1 MDEERSSFAV
11 MGTGGVGGTF
21 GARLAAAGFPVTF
34 IARGAHLVAL
44 RERGLRLLSPDGD
57 LTIDPARAT
66 EDAAEIGPV
75 DVVLFA
81 VKLYD
86 TEAAGRALEPLIG
99 AETAVLS
106 LQNGVEAE
114 DQLAAI
120 VGPEHVMGGVAQIAA
135 VIEQPGMIRHSS
147 PFARIIFGE
156 LDGRRSRRA
165 EALLAACE
173 RAGIDASL
181 SAEIEKEI
189 WIKFVFLATFSA
201 VTTLTGLTAGPI
213 RDDVDLRA
221 VTAQALNEVVA
232 VGRARGIPLEL
243 AFGAEDLGLIDTLH
257 PEMKSSMQQDLERG
271 KRLELEQ
278 LSGAVA
284 RMGAALGVAT
294 PVHRTVYAALKRHA
308 GGARG
313 AG

>member
-1 MDEERSSFAV
+1 MKFAM
-11 MGTGGVGGTF
+11 MGSGGVGGYF
-21 GARLAAAGFPVTF
+21 GGRLAASGHHVTF
-34 IARGAHLVAL
+34 IARGAHLAAI
-44 RERGLRLLSPDGD
+44 REGGLRLLSPDGD

-66 EDAAEIGPV
+66 DDAAEIGPV

-114 DQLAAI
+114 VQLAAI

-135 VIEQPGMIRHSS
+135 VIDQPGLIRHSS

-173 RAGIDASL
+173 RAGIDATL

-221 VTAQALNEVVA
+221 VTARALNEVVA
-232 VGRARGIPLEL
+232 VGRAKGIPLEL
-243 AFGAEDLGLIDTLH
+243 ALGAEDLGLIDTLH
-257 PEMKSSMQQDLERG
+257 PEMKSSMAQDLERG

-294 PVHRTVYAALKRHA
+294 PVHHTVYAALKRHA
-308 GGARG
+308 GGAPG
-313 AG
+313 AA

>member
-1 MDEERSSFAV
+1 MAKKRSSFAV

-21 GARLAAAGFPVTF
+21 GARLAAAGYAVTF
-34 IARGAHLVAL
+34 IARGAHLAAI
-44 RERGLRLLSPDGD
+44 REGGLRLLSPDGD

-66 EDAAEIGPV
+66 EDVAEIGPV

-114 DQLAAI
+114 AQLAAI

-135 VIEQPGMIRHSS
+135 VIEQPGVIRHSS

-173 RAGIDASL
+173 RAGIDAVL

-213 RDDVDLRA
+213 RDDTDLRA
-221 VTAQALNEVVA
+221 VTARALNEVVA
-232 VGRARGIPLEL
+232 VGRAKGIPLDQ
-243 AFGAEDLGLIDTLH
+243 AFGAEDLGLIDTLP

-294 PVHRTVYAALKRHA
+294 PVHHTVYAALKRHA
-308 GGARG
+308 GGAPG
-313 AG
+313 AA